1 MGLSLYFGF
10 KIFRV
15 SVKLL
20 LKSDVTRVE
29 VVGHGHI
36 FPLNFSIVAPFTESS
51 FIEELI
57 IQKFGTTRLDPS
69 QLYSFLS
76 TDSLVQSKF
85 EGPELISG
93 SLSNDNQQNQSIDF
107 NSQALGRKLVL
118 CGLLSDQDLEE
129 LLDRFHPYSNTQR
142 FGEFL
147 RLNLNIP
154 FQILDFFLTKSLASL
169 DFNTLKLGERLLSL
183 GLVSQ
188 SSIEQ
193 ALEHQRVNGGRIGDI
208 LVAKNAINR
217 QLTDFFAELELNESG
232 QFVI

>member
-1 MGLSLYFGF
+1 M
-10 KIFRV
+10 

-29 VVGHGHI
+29 VVGRGHS
-36 FPLNFSIVAPFTESS
+36 FPLNFSIIAPFTESS

-57 IQKFGTTRLDPS
+57 IQEFGTTRLDPN

-85 EGPELISG
+85 EGPELIAG
-93 SLSNDNQQNQSIDF
+93 SLSDDHQQNQFIDF

-118 CGLLSDQDLEE
+118 CGLLSDQDLDN
-129 LLDRFHPYSNTQR
+129 LLERFQPFSNTQR

-154 FQILDFFLTKSLASL
+154 FQILDFFLSRGLSNL
-169 DFNTLKLGERLLSL
+169 DFNKLKLGERLVSL

-188 SSIEQ
+188 SSIDQ
-193 ALEHQRVNGGRIGDI
+193 ALEHFR
-208 LVAKNAINR
+208 
-217 QLTDFFAELELNESG
+217 
-232 QFVI
+232 